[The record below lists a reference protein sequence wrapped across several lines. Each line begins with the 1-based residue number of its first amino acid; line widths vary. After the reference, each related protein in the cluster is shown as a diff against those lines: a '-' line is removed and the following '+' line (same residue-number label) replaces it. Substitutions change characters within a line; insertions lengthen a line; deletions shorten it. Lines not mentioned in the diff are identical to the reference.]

1 MLLRSMY
8 TPVRSFHCPACN
20 SGNIQFALSS
30 KDHTVSKLNFD
41 IWHCNDCSL
50 RFTQDIPSIHDIGTF
65 YQSANYISH
74 SNTKKGL
81 INQLYHLI
89 RNYTL
94 GLKARQIKRFSGL
107 KKGRLLDIGA
117 GVGAFAATMKTAG
130 WTVTALEPD
139 EQARK
144 TAADTFGLTLQLPE
158 ELYRFAGD
166 SFDVITMWHVL
177 EHVHDLSGYWKAF
190 QACLPKGGKLVIAV
204 PNYTSADASH
214 YQQDWAAY
222 DVPRHLYHFS
232 PASMQQLALQ
242 NGFRM
247 LKMQPMWFDAF
258 YVAMLS
264 EQYKTSKIN
273 YLSAFIHGL
282 KSNWA
287 ALGNA
292 AKCSSIIYVM
302 EKN

>member
-1 MLLRSMY
+1 MLLRAMF
-8 TPVRSFHCPACN
+8 TPVHSFHCPACN
-20 SGNIQFALSS
+20 SGNIHFVLTA
-30 KDHTVSKLNFD
+30 KDHTVSKMDFD

-50 RFTQDIPSIHDIGTF
+50 RFTQDIPAIQEIGTF

-81 INQLYHLI
+81 INQLYHLV
-89 RNYTL
+89 RTYTL
-94 GLKARQIKRFSGL
+94 GLKARQIKRFTGL

-117 GVGAFAATMKTAG
+117 GVGAFAATMKNAG

-144 TAADTFGLTLQLPE
+144 TAAESFGLTLSLPN
-158 ELYRFAGD
+158 ELYQFTEN
-166 SFDVITMWHVL
+166 SFDVITLWHVL

-190 QACLPKGGKLVIAV
+190 HACLPKGGKLVIAV
-204 PNYTSADASH
+204 PNYTSADAGY

-232 PASMQQLALQ
+232 PASMLELATQ
-242 NGFRM
+242 NGFSM
-247 LKMQPMWFDAF
+247 VKMKPMWFDAF

-264 EQYKTSKIN
+264 EQYKRGKIN
-273 YLSAFIHGL
+273 YLSAFIQGL
-282 KSNWA
+282 RSNWV

-292 AKCSSIIYVM
+292 SKCSSVIYVM

>member
-1 MLLRSMY
+1 MLPRSMF
-8 TPVRSFHCPACN
+8 TPVHSFHCPACN
-20 SGNIQFALSS
+20 SGNIHFVLTA
-30 KDHTVSKLNFD
+30 KDHTVSKMDFD

-50 RFTQDIPSIHDIGTF
+50 RFTQDIPAIQEIGTF

-81 INQLYHLI
+81 INQLYHLV
-89 RNYTL
+89 RTYTL
-94 GLKARQIKRFSGL
+94 GLKARQIKRFTGL

-117 GVGAFAATMKTAG
+117 GVGAFAATMKNAG

-144 TAADTFGLTLQLPE
+144 TAAESFGLTLSLPN
-158 ELYRFAGD
+158 ELYQFTEN
-166 SFDVITMWHVL
+166 SFDVITLWHVL

-190 QACLPKGGKLVIAV
+190 HACLPKGGKLVIAV
-204 PNYTSADASH
+204 PNYTSADAGY

-232 PASMQQLALQ
+232 PASMLELATQ
-242 NGFRM
+242 NGFSM
-247 LKMQPMWFDAF
+247 VKMKPMWFDAF

-264 EQYKTSKIN
+264 EQYKRGKIN
-273 YLSAFIHGL
+273 YLSAFIQGL
-282 KSNWA
+282 RSNWV

-292 AKCSSIIYVM
+292 SKCSSVIYVM